1 SSATLTTPGDRSSRD
16 EDAPTDEAT
25 QPRATAREFDTPVVN
40 EEAGEAVERPAE
52 TRENPVAVAEPT
64 TSVLTPQ
71 PEDTSRTSASAVPA
85 AKNITTGEKVPTA
98 TATAVASTT
107 APATPVESVPLF
119 EMLMSWWNRLW
130 RNSAPTLTSRQV
142 AVTLDDS
149 ADVSDPIVFGGV
161 DPDGDAL
168 SYSVSA
174 FGSATGPQ
182 YGTVTI
188 DQATGTFKY
197 NPVDA
202 LTVGTITDTFKVT
215 VVDSGVQFEGLFSFL
230 NSVSNDKTTTATIT
244 VVVGAV
250 NEAPK
255 AVDDKF
261 SGIADS
267 PVTGNVLAND
277 TDREGEPLTAAIIT
291 NAAHGVVNF
300 ESDGNFTYTPDSN
313 FTGTD
318 GFTYRVSDG
327 TNTSLVANVTL
338 TMAAVSQPT
347 TPTVGIQGLSWWLG
361 LSDTD
366 TNRALDMSKSAG
378 VTAVRIDI
386 SWHVVEYEEGAPD
399 WSLIDP
405 LVDKIVDRD
414 MAVLGML
421 YDTPAWLS
429 GTTDPHAPPTNPQL
443 FAQFAAATAEHYL
456 GRINTWEVW
465 NEQNIPRFWAS
476 PSPADYAELLK
487 AVYPAI
493 KAVDPSATVI
503 TGGLSPDSS
512 GIDPLSFVTAMYAA
526 GAGGYFDAISMHPYS
541 FPQLP
546 TIDSVKAVHDVM
558 TANGDGDKKVW
569 LTEVGAPTGTSP
581 FAVSDE
587 TQALSIALFVDFA
600 RTADYV
606 GPVYLYSILDTGSN
620 LADPEDNFG
629 LIRQDFTTKPA
640 FGIWL

>member
-1 SSATLTTPGDRSSRD
+1 M
-16 EDAPTDEAT
+16 
-25 QPRATAREFDTPVVN
+25 VN
-40 EEAGEAVERPAE
+40 EETDVAVERPTE

-64 TSVLTPQ
+64 VTVVAPQ
-71 PEDTSRTSASAVPA
+71 PEDASRTSAAAAPA
-85 AKNITTGEKVPTA
+85 AANRTTAEKVPTA
-98 TATAVASTT
+98 TVTATASTT
-107 APATPVESVPLF
+107 APATPVESMPLL

-142 AVTLDDS
+142 GVTLDDS
-149 ADVSDPIVFGGV
+149 ADVSDPIALGGV

-174 FGSATGPQ
+174 FGSETGPK

-188 DQATGTFKY
+188 DQATGTFTY

-202 LTVGTITDTFKVT
+202 LTIGTITDTFTVT
-215 VVDSGVQFEGLFSFL
+215 VVDRGVRFEGLLSFL
-230 NSVSNDKTTTATIT
+230 NSMSNDKTATATIT

-267 PVTGNVLAND
+267 PVTGNVLTND
-277 TDREGEPLTAAIIT
+277 TDREGQPLTATIVT

-300 ESDGNFTYTPDSN
+300 ESDGNFTYTPNSN

-327 TNTSLVANVTL
+327 TNTSLVANVSL
-338 TMAAVSQPT
+338 TMAAISQPA
-347 TPTVGIQGLSWWLG
+347 TPTVGVQGLSWWLG
-361 LSDTD
+361 LSDAD

-386 SWHVVEYEEGAPD
+386 SWYVVEYDQGAPD

-414 MAVLGML
+414 MTVLGML

-429 GTTDPHAPPTNPQL
+429 GTTDPHAPPADPQL

-456 GRINTWEVW
+456 GRINTWEIW
-465 NEQNIPRFWAS
+465 NEPNIPRFWAS
-476 PSPADYAELLK
+476 PSPAAYAELLK

-558 TANGDGDKKVW
+558 AANGDGDKKVW

-581 FAVSDE
+581 FAVSEE

-606 GPVYLYSILDTGSN
+606 GPVYLYSILDTGSD

-629 LIRQDFTTKPA
+629 LIRQDFTAKPA